1 LLLRAFANFG
11 GEIVYLAVMPPAQLP
26 AVNGEAGRSRRPAFT
41 DRARDAAITDRS
53 CRTPVPNSNAGDLS
67 VWVRPM

>member
-1 LLLRAFANFG
+1 
-11 GEIVYLAVMPPAQLP
+11 MPPAQLP